1 MTTHYEQDMIDCA
14 IALLQLKYGLDH
26 GLDQESDYGSDQES
40 DYGSNQES
48 DYGSDNDLVT
58 CDNCDHQW
66 DGFAQCMCLGISYSE
81 DEEDEEEDEIR
92 PVKTHKMKL
101 RSDKVY

>member
-1 MTTHYEQDMIDCA
+1 MVNYTMTTHYDQDMIDCA
-14 IALLQLKYGLDH
+14 IALLQLKYGLEH
-26 GLDQESDYGSDQES
+26 GF
-40 DYGSNQES
+40 NQES

-58 CDNCDHQW
+58 GDNCGHQW

-81 DEEDEEEDEIR
+81 DEDEGEIR

-101 RSDKVY
+101 RSD